1 MLDPRLGL
9 TTMFGSDM
17 VVRSKYH
24 KSGMT
29 ARLTTLGFGIAARPK
44 YLGFGKELSG
54 ELKINTLCKV

>member
-1 MLDPRLGL
+1 
-9 TTMFGSDM
+9 M

-24 KSGMT
+24 RSGMI
-29 ARLTTLGFGIAARPK
+29 ARLTAFGFGIAVRPR

>member
-1 MLDPRLGL
+1 
-9 TTMFGSDM
+9 MFGSGI